1 MKLLN
6 KIIDAIKSYLTDDYD
21 PFSDPDIKPMDKTD
35 KYAEYEVNFHGLVE
49 HSDDEVSEEDSKLD
63 DWHSRHRDKNLDKFC
78 DSHPS
83 APQCKV
89 FDD

>member
-1 MKLLN
+1 MMKLKDIWN
-6 KIIDAIKSYLTDDYD
+6 SIVNYIDDDYN
-21 PFSDPDIKPMDKTD
+21 PFSDPDIKPMDKND
-35 KYAEYEVNFHGLVE
+35 KYDEYKVDFHGLVD
-49 HSDDEVSEEDSKLD
+49 HTNDEVSDEDSKLD
-63 DWHSRHRDKNLDKFC
+63 DWHSRHRDKNLDDFC